1 MFRKIRSFLVGAL
14 FTTLIVLGSLNYLNG
29 RISQPAIANVSKTT
43 VSAKTALLPSADAS
57 DVQLSQDDQYIAYKD
72 KEGLKVYNTKTS
84 KIVYQGDK
92 NQFKDTLFYEWL
104 PDKNILLFISHASNQ
119 TNQTSA
125 KTVASSTKTTVSKLG
140 VPELYSVDFS
150 GEVSSGTTYSA
161 RSECK
166 LSNYP
171 QGGVVQQMSL
181 STYTNLIYLTVK
193 MGSSEK
199 LLQIDVMRNIV
210 DLAHPGEKISRIS
223 ASDEQGTLYI
233 QSVYHGVAQIVAV
246 NQKTTRRQLFKGS
259 QYVLMGQEGNKVMIG
274 VLANGNLTKVLSIPD
289 TGLSTKAN
297 LETTTEWEGNIPW
310 KDYQVTYGSN
320 GAIIMYDTLEAIV
333 LDHGNQRNITMKGS
347 SNSLTLNGQEI
358 VEVTPGETETTVSV
372 SPLQ

>member
-1 MFRKIRSFLVGAL
+1 MFRKIRTFLVGAL
-14 FTTLIVLGSLNYLNG
+14 FTTIIVLGALNYLNG
-29 RISQPAIANVSKTT
+29 RISQPAIANVS
-43 VSAKTALLPSADAS
+43 AKAVLLPSAEAS

-84 KIVYQGDK
+84 KIVFQEDK
-92 NQFKDTLFYEWL
+92 NQFKNTLFYEWL
-104 PDKNILLFISHASNQ
+104 PDKNILLFISYASNR
-119 TNQTSA
+119 TSQSSV

-150 GEVSSGTTYSA
+150 GETSSDTPYSA

-210 DLAHPGEKISRIS
+210 DLAHPGEKISRIC

-246 NQKTTRRQLFKGS
+246 NQKTTRQQLFKGS
-259 QYVLMGQEGNKVMIG
+259 QYVLMGQEGNKLMIG
-274 VLANGNLTKVLSIPD
+274 VLANGNLTKVLSTTD

-297 LETTTEWEGNIPW
+297 SETTTEWEGNIPW
-310 KDYQVTYGSN
+310 KDYQVTFTSN
-320 GAIIMYDTLEAIV
+320 GAIIVYDTKEAIV
-333 LDHGNQRNITMKGS
+333 LDHGNQKNITMKGS
-347 SNSLTLNGQEI
+347 SNSITLNAQEI

-372 SPLQ
+372 SPL